1 MCTLVA
7 RSCGCVREIPL
18 CLCRWVCATIL
29 TCNSAKSLYGP
40 GDPTDGCTASPNDE
54 LKFDKTAGTLTAN
67 SLCFGV
73 EADDPAG
80 ATFQSTL
87 QAWAK
92 PLNGTQG
99 VALLMINPDT
109 KPHDFAVPVAKLPVL
124 SASLGEIFASGPAHN
139 HGKTLQ
145 VRDIWNRKDL
155 SPLAAGASDVKMT
168 VGPMD
173 SAFLRLY

>member
-1 MCTLVA
+1 MQIRCLVLP
-7 RSCGCVREIPL
+7 I
-18 CLCRWVCATIL
+18 
-29 TCNSAKSLYGP
+29 
-40 GDPTDGCTASPNDE
+40 DGCTASPNDE

-99 VALLMINPDT
+99 AALLMINPDT
-109 KPHDFAVPVAKLPVL
+109 KPHDFAVPVAKLPLPPASPGEL
-124 SASLGEIFASGPAHN
+124 SAPG
-139 HGKTLQ
+139 HGQALQ

>member
-1 MCTLVA
+1 MW
-7 RSCGCVREIPL
+7 I
-18 CLCRWVCATIL
+18 
-29 TCNSAKSLYGP
+29 
-40 GDPTDGCTASPNDE
+40 DGCTASPNDE
-54 LKFDKTAGTLTAN
+54 LKFDKTAQTLSAS

-92 PLNGTQG
+92 PLNGTRG

-109 KPHDFAVPVAKLPVL
+109 KPHDFAVPIAKLPVPPAG
-124 SASLGEIFASGPAHN
+124 SAETSSPWAATSGKQ
-139 HGKTLQ
+139 GKTLQ
-145 VRDIWNRKDL
+145 VRDIWARKDL